1 MQRNRMALVGGFV
14 LVGIVVFALGLF
26 LIGDRRMLFAKHFE
40 ITTTFGKV
48 TGLVVGTPVR
58 LAGLTAGEVLEI
70 AVPTRPSERFR
81 VRMRV
86 REDLRPL
93 VRTDTV
99 ATIQT
104 DGIVG
109 NAFIQL
115 GMGTDQAR
123 IVQAGDVLVG
133 VDPIEFADLIQEG
146 RDTFR
151 LVSREFL
158 QLTGDVSKTVD
169 GLTETIDVTRA
180 LIVETSDDVKL
191 AASSGRRA
199 LASTE
204 ATVGDLNAII
214 ADVRAGKGTV
224 GHLLTDDAVY
234 QQLSEVSRE
243 AQVTARTV
251 RETAE
256 ITRNAVAEFSAPGG
270 MGPQLAQSVRNTLA
284 GFEEVTL
291 DLAEGTE
298 ALKRN
303 FLVRGFFQDRGF
315 FDLDSISR
323 EAYQEGLLERERT
336 AVRVW
341 VDAANLFTR
350 NAQGVEMLTDEGRQ
364 RLDVAM
370 AQLMRYPRSSPL
382 VIEGYSA
389 PDADNTYLVSLE
401 RAERVRDYVTDR
413 FRRPAGLT
421 GVMPLGGEAA
431 GSPSGDGR
439 WAGVAL
445 TLYVTDKEFRAGSQ
459 KDAPPGKG
467 KAASSQ

>member
-14 LVGIVVFALGLF
+14 LVGTLVFALGLF
-26 LIGDRRMLFAKHFE
+26 LIGDRRMLFASHFE
-40 ITTTFGKV
+40 IATTFGKV

-58 LAGLTAGEVLEI
+58 LAGLTAGEVIEI
-70 AVPTRPSERFR
+70 GVPSRPSERFS

-86 REDLRPL
+86 REDLRAL
-93 VRTDTV
+93 IRTDTV

-123 IVQAGDVLVG
+123 VVRAGDVLTG

-151 LVSREFL
+151 LVSREVL
-158 QLTGDVSKTVD
+158 QLTDEVSKTVG

-180 LIVETSDDVKL
+180 LIVDTSDDVKL
-191 AASSGRRA
+191 AAASGRRA

-204 ATVGDLNAII
+204 ATLTDLNSIV

-224 GHLLTDDAVY
+224 GQLLNDPAVY
-234 QQLSEVSRE
+234 ERISAISRE
-243 AQVTARTV
+243 AEVTARTV

-270 MGPQLAQSVRNTLA
+270 MGPQLTQSIGRTLA
-284 GFEEVTL
+284 GIEEVTF

-303 FLVRGFFQDRGF
+303 FLFRGFFQDRGY

-323 EAYQEGLLERERT
+323 EAYQEGLLERKRT

-341 VDAANLFTR
+341 VDARHLFTR
-350 NAQGVEMLTDEGRQ
+350 NAQGVETLTEDGRR

-389 PDADNTYLVSLE
+389 PDADNTYLVSLD
-401 RAERVRDYVTDR
+401 RAESVRDYVSDR
-413 FRRPAGLT
+413 YRRQAGLT
-421 GVMPLGGEAA
+421 GVMPLGSEAA

-445 TLYVTDKEFRAGSQ
+445 TMYVLNEEVDAGT
-459 KDAPPGKG
+459 K
-467 KAASSQ
+467 

>member
-14 LVGIVVFALGLF
+14 LLGLLVFALGLF
-26 LIGDRRMLFAKHFE
+26 LIGDRRMLFAQHFE
-40 ITTTFGKV
+40 IGTTFGKV

-58 LAGLTAGEVLEI
+58 LAGLTAGEVIEI
-70 AVPTRPSERFR
+70 GVPSRPSERFL

-86 REDLRPL
+86 REDLRAL

-123 IVQAGDVLVG
+123 VVQAGDVLTG
-133 VDPIEFADLIQEG
+133 IDPIEFADLVQEG

-151 LVSREFL
+151 LVSREVL
-158 QLTGDVSKTVD
+158 QLTDEVSKTVS

-180 LIVETSDDVKL
+180 LIVDTSDDVKL
-191 AASSGRRA
+191 AAASGRRA

-204 ATVGDLNAII
+204 AAVGDLNAIV

-224 GHLLTDDAVY
+224 GQLLNDTALYDRI
-234 QQLSEVSRE
+234 SGISRE
-243 AQVTARTV
+243 AEVTARTV

-256 ITRNAVAEFSAPGG
+256 ITRNAVADFSAPGG
-270 MGPQLAQSVRNTLA
+270 MGPQLTQSIGRTLA
-284 GFEEVTL
+284 GIEEVTF

-303 FLVRGFFQDRGF
+303 FLFRGFFQDRGY

-323 EAYQEGLLERERT
+323 EAYQEGLLERKRT

-341 VDAANLFTR
+341 VDASHLFTR
-350 NAQGVEMLTDEGRQ
+350 TPQGAEMLTDDGRR
-364 RLDVAM
+364 RLDAAM

-389 PDADNTYLVSLE
+389 PDADNTYLVSLD
-401 RAERVRDYVTDR
+401 RAERVREYVNDR
-413 FRRPAGLT
+413 FRRQAGLT
-421 GVMPLGGEAA
+421 GVMPLGSEAS

-445 TLYVTDKEFRAGSQ
+445 TMYVPHDEFRS
-459 KDAPPGKG
+459 GK
-467 KAASSQ
+467 

>member
-1 MQRNRMALVGGFV
+1 V
-14 LVGIVVFALGLF
+14 LVFALGLF
-26 LIGDRRMLFAKHFE
+26 MVGDRRMLFAKHFE

-58 LAGLTAGEVLEI
+58 LAGLTAGEVIEI
-70 AVPTRPSERFR
+70 GVPSRPSERFQ

-86 REDLRPL
+86 REDLRAL

-109 NAFIQL
+109 NAFVQL
-115 GMGTDQAR
+115 GMGSDQAR
-123 IVQAGDVLVG
+123 VVQAGDVLTG

-151 LVSREFL
+151 LVSREVL
-158 QLTGDVSKTVD
+158 QLTDEVSKTVG

-180 LIVETSDDVKL
+180 LIVDTADDVKL
-191 AASSGRRA
+191 AAASGRRA
-199 LASTE
+199 LESTE
-204 ATVGDLNAII
+204 ATVGDINAIV
-214 ADVRAGKGTV
+214 ADARAGKGTV
-224 GHLLTDDAVY
+224 GRLLNDSAVY
-234 QQLSEVSRE
+234 DRMNEVARE
-243 AQVTARTV
+243 AEVTARTV

-256 ITRNAVAEFSAPGG
+256 IARNAVAEFSAPGG
-270 MGPQLAQSVRNTLA
+270 MGPQLTQSIGRTLA
-284 GFEEVTL
+284 GIEEVTL

-303 FLVRGFFQDRGF
+303 FLFRGFFQDRGY

-323 EAYQEGLLERERT
+323 EAYQEGLLERKRT

-341 VDAANLFTR
+341 LDAGHLFTR
-350 NAQGVEMLTDEGRQ
+350 NAQGVETLTEDGRR
-364 RLDVAM
+364 RLDGAM
-370 AQLMRYPRSSPL
+370 AQLTRYPRSSPL
-382 VIEGYSA
+382 VVEGYSA
-389 PDADNTYLVSLE
+389 PDADNTYLVSLD

-413 FRRPAGLT
+413 YRRQAGLT
-421 GVMPLGGEAA
+421 GVMPLGSEAA

-445 TLYVTDKEFRAGSQ
+445 TVFVSDEEFRAG
-459 KDAPPGKG
+459 K
-467 KAASSQ
+467 

>member
-14 LVGIVVFALGLF
+14 LLGILVFALGLF

-40 ITTTFGKV
+40 IATTFGKV

-58 LAGLTAGEVLEI
+58 LAGLTAGEVIEI
-70 AVPTRPSERFR
+70 GVPSRPSERFL

-86 REDLRPL
+86 REDLRAL

-115 GMGTDQAR
+115 GLGTDQAR
-123 IVQAGDVLVG
+123 VVQTGDVLTG
-133 VDPIEFADLIQEG
+133 VDPIEFTDLIQEG

-158 QLTGDVSKTVD
+158 ELTDEVSKTVG

-180 LIVETSDDVKL
+180 LIVDTADDVKL
-191 AASSGRRA
+191 AAASGRRA

-204 ATVGDLNAII
+204 ATVGDLNAIV

-224 GHLLTDDAVY
+224 GHLLNDPAVY
-234 QQLSEVSRE
+234 DRINEVSRE
-243 AQVTARTV
+243 AEVTARTV

-256 ITRNAVAEFSAPGG
+256 IARNAVAEFSAPGG
-270 MGPQLAQSVRNTLA
+270 VGPQLTQSISRTLA
-284 GFEEVTL
+284 GIEEVTF

-303 FLVRGFFQDRGF
+303 FLFRGFFQDRGF

-323 EAYQEGLLERERT
+323 EAYQEGLLERKRT

-341 VDAANLFTR
+341 LDAKQLFAR
-350 NAQGVEMLTDEGRQ
+350 NAQGRETLSEEGRR

-370 AQLMRYPRSSPL
+370 SQLMRYPRSSPL

-389 PDADNTYLVSLE
+389 PDADNTYLVSLD
-401 RAERVRDYVTDR
+401 RAESVRDYVSDR
-413 FRRPAGLT
+413 FRREAGLT
-421 GVMPLGGEAA
+421 GVMPLGSEAA

-445 TLYVTDKEFRAGSQ
+445 TMYVSDDEFRAGTR
-459 KDAPPGKG
+459 
-467 KAASSQ
+467 